1 MTAERT
7 TFYVV
12 FRPEWSS
19 GTTPYL
25 RAVRPV
31 GLRIGKPRLAR
42 DEIAVKM
49 GVTFDVESLREWT
62 PSVEIDVPGKTILG
76 PTAEAEPVDA

>member
-1 MTAERT
+1 MTSERT

-19 GTTPYL
+19 GSTPYL

-31 GLRIGKPRLAR
+31 SLRIGKPRLAR

-49 GVTFDVESLREWT
+49 SVAFDVDSLREWV
-62 PSVEIDVPGKTILG
+62 PAVEIDVPGNLVVG
-76 PTAEAEPVDA
+76 PTAEAEPDA